1 MTLKFEFTSLTSTT
15 YFRKYLLYIVSA
27 TLCWILWMLVLQ
39 NNPKLQL
46 NKNLPSSQTS
56 SFSPSKNATGY
67 DLQLDNFNICTKGPQ
82 IVDRDFMLAE
92 LATFIKV
99 YEHRPQV
106 YEHQRSENLWGTL
119 FSHQFAL
126 WVTARRLKPLHI
138 IESGVQKGGGTWIL
152 RQAAPDAQLILLDPN
167 DAELAYKDTH
177 SSTIYFK
184 AHDFL
189 DFRQI
194 DWKALNVT
202 TDQTLVFFD
211 DHQSALRRTKEAYG
225 RGFRY
230 IMFDDNY
237 SPKKYDNL
245 SLKIMCGIK
254 LGIYEAKDLQYKDN
268 FGKERRLFKPG
279 DFKMMDFLFDAV
291 VKSYME
297 FPIPWSGDDIHNNT
311 LVKNNNQ
318 DGLYTMNH
326 PNQFFEHPQR
336 GFNNICLLE
345 LDTNNQEKLL

>member
-1 MTLKFEFTSLTSTT
+1 MAQKLEFTSLTNTR
-15 YFRKYLLYIVSA
+15 YFRKYFLCIVSA
-27 TLCWILWMLVLQ
+27 ILCWILWILVLQ
-39 NNPKLQL
+39 NNPKLQSI
-46 NKNLPSSQTS
+46 KNLLSSQTS

-82 IVDRDFMLAE
+82 IIDRDFMLAE

-99 YEHRPQV
+99 YEHRPRV
-106 YEHQRSENLWGTL
+106 YGYHKKKGENQMGTK

-126 WVTARRLKPLHI
+126 WVTIRRLKPLHI
-138 IESGVQKGGGTWIL
+138 IESGVQNGGGTWIL

-167 DAELAYKDTH
+167 YAKLAYKDTH
-177 SSTIYFK
+177 SNTIYFK

-211 DHQSALRRTKEAYG
+211 DHQSALRRTKEAYD

-230 IMFDDNY
+230 IMFDDNF
-237 SPKKYDNL
+237 SPRAYDNL

-268 FGKERRLFKPG
+268 FGKKRRLFKPG
-279 DFKMMDFLFDAV
+279 DFKMMDFLFDAL

-318 DGLYTMNH
+318 DGLYTMDH
-326 PNQFFEHPQR
+326 PNQFFEHPER
-336 GFNNICLLE
+336 TFHNICLLE
-345 LDTNNQEKLL
+345 LNTNNKGK